1 MDKMAD
7 PGSKRTPRAGG
18 MAKHRATQARAV
30 ERPQR
35 DESQESV
42 ARELAKRFY
51 TGRYIVVFRGHTTS
65 EAMSTLKKT
74 SGLQVASSGD
84 FSDRAAIAPGTLG
97 SAVYLES
104 LGIAIAEAPLDQL
117 HGLGISAANRLQ
129 IVPERF
135 MFVAGSSLLQRT
147 YLEGYRAG
155 VNGLIDDLLRRTE
168 DDASA
173 PPPTQRLNT
182 AGLNDEFTWG
192 LLKSGVSRSS
202 QTGKGIKIAILD
214 TGYDQNHPDLTHRVA
229 LSNSFVPGSSVQ
241 DVFGHGTH
249 CLGIAAGLVKP
260 VSAGPRYGCAGDSE
274 LMVGKVLGDN
284 GSGDEGWLLNGLNWA
299 LENGADIVSLSIEGP
314 YDPASPVLPQYEAIG
329 TRALDAGRLIV
340 AAAGNYSIRPLV
352 TRPVASPACASTIMS
367 VGAIGPDD
375 RVASFSC
382 AGTPA
387 GAVDVGAPGVSIES
401 SFPTPRT
408 RRVDSGTSMAAPLVA
423 GIAALHM
430 EATPGLRGKALWDK
444 LLATAQGL
452 PDGPAD
458 IGAGC
463 VAAP

>member
-7 PGSKRTPRAGG
+7 PGSKHTSMVGG
-18 MAKHRATQARAV
+18 MAKHRATRAKAV
-30 ERPQR
+30 DPPQR
-35 DESQESV
+35 EHDQESV

-51 TGRYIVVFRGHTTS
+51 TGRYIVVFRDHTTS

-74 SGLQVASSGD
+74 SGLHVASSGD
-84 FSDRAAIAPGTLG
+84 FGDRAVVAPGTLG
-97 SAVYLES
+97 SAMYLES
-104 LGIAIAEAPLDQL
+104 LGIAIADAPFGQL
-117 HGLGISAANRLQ
+117 HGLGISAANRPQ

-135 MFVAGSSLLQRT
+135 MFAAGSSLLQRT

-155 VNGLIDDLLRRTE
+155 VNGLIDDLLSRTE
-168 DDASA
+168 DDVLES
-173 PPPTQRLNT
+173 PLTKRLNI

-192 LLKSGVSRSS
+192 LLRAGVSKSS
-202 QTGKGIKIAILD
+202 QTGKGTKLAILD

-249 CLGIAAGLVKP
+249 CLGVAAGLVKP
-260 VSAGPRYGCAGDSE
+260 VSTGPRYGCAGNSE

-299 LENGADIVSLSIEGP
+299 LENGADVISLSIEGP

-387 GAVDVGAPGVSIES
+387 GAVDLSAPGVSIES
-401 SFPTPRT
+401 SFPTPKT

-430 EATPGLRGKALWDK
+430 EAAPGLRGKALWDK
-444 LLATAQGL
+444 LLESAQGL

-458 IGAGC
+458 VGAGC